1 MSNAWLAKAF
11 GVKTRPSLLPPR
23 QHSDADKCVLSQPT
37 ARCFVYCYVAALRP
51 RSHFQVGR
59 RRVVC
64 DMRNL
69 SSLRFV
75 MRWLLLV
82 YLIPFGSVSLLNAQP
97 PTPTIS
103 LPRALYAPKPVYRPE
118 WSKQGLKGKGVVL
131 VTIDTKTGKVSG
143 VQMAQSTGSQLLD
156 GAALQAYSQWRFEP
170 GSVSQVKM
178 PIEFTNRAA
187 GQTAA
192 KAAQP
197 RPASYWLLIV
207 GIVAALFALMKFLP
221 RLLGVGRAKPDHFPE
236 HGDTD
241 ETAPTRETRPLA
253 RAPRRRRRF
262 N

>member
-1 MSNAWLAKAF
+1 M
-11 GVKTRPSLLPPR
+11 RPRLLPSSTCFHNQR
-23 QHSDADKCVLSQPT
+23 HAVLSTAPWQP
-37 ARCFVYCYVAALRP
+37 LRP
-51 RSHFQVGR
+51 RSHSQVGR
-59 RRVVC
+59 RWVVC

-69 SSLRFV
+69 SSLRFA

-82 YLIPFGSVSLLNAQP
+82 YLISFGSVSLLNAQP

-103 LPRALYAPKPVYRPE
+103 LPRAVYAPKPIYRPE

-170 GSVSQVKM
+170 GSASQVKM
-178 PIEFTNRAA
+178 PIEFTNRPA

-207 GIVAALFALMKFLP
+207 GIVAVLFALMKFLS
-221 RLLGVGRAKPDHFPE
+221 RRLGVGRAKPDHFPE

-241 ETAPTRETRPLA
+241 DTAPTRETR
-253 RAPRRRRRF
+253 R
-262 N
+262 

>member
-1 MSNAWLAKAF
+1 
-11 GVKTRPSLLPPR
+11 
-23 QHSDADKCVLSQPT
+23 
-37 ARCFVYCYVAALRP
+37 
-51 RSHFQVGR
+51 
-59 RRVVC
+59 
-64 DMRNL
+64 
-69 SSLRFV
+69 

-82 YLIPFGSVSLLNAQP
+82 YLISFGSVSLLNAQP

-103 LPRALYAPKPVYRPE
+103 LPRAIYAPKPVYRPE

-178 PIEFTNRAA
+178 PIEFTNRPA

-192 KAAQP
+192 KAAQS

-207 GIVAALFALMKFLP
+207 GIVAVLFALMKFLP
-221 RLLGVGRAKPDHFPE
+221 RRLGVGRAKPDHFPE

>member
-1 MSNAWLAKAF
+1 
-11 GVKTRPSLLPPR
+11 
-23 QHSDADKCVLSQPT
+23 
-37 ARCFVYCYVAALRP
+37 
-51 RSHFQVGR
+51 
-59 RRVVC
+59 
-64 DMRNL
+64 MRNL

-82 YLIPFGSVSLLNAQP
+82 YLIPSGSVSLLNAQP

-103 LPRALYAPKPVYRPE
+103 LPRAIYAPKPVYRPE

-178 PIEFTNRAA
+178 PFEFTNRP
-187 GQTAA
+187 QTAA
-192 KAAQP
+192 KAAQT
-197 RPASYWLLIV
+197 RPVSYWLQIV
-207 GIVAALFALMKFLP
+207 GIVVVLFALMKFLS
-221 RLLGVGRAKPDHFPE
+221 RRLGVGRPKPNHFVE
-236 HGDTD
+236 YGDPD

>member
-1 MSNAWLAKAF
+1 MRAF
-11 GVKTRPSLLPPR
+11 TINGTLFCLLP
-23 QHSDADKCVLSQPT
+23 AWQPYAQGPT
-37 ARCFVYCYVAALRP
+37 FRLD
-51 RSHFQVGR
+51 R

-156 GAALQAYSQWRFEP
+156 GAALQTYSQWRFEP
-170 GSVSQVKM
+170 GSVPQVKM
-178 PIEFTNRAA
+178 PIEFSNRAP
-187 GQTAA
+187 GQGSGRST
-192 KAAQP
+192 QP
-197 RPASYWLLIV
+197 RPVSWWLLILV
-207 GIVAALFALMKFLP
+207 GTAAVLFALPKFLQ
-221 RLLGVGRAKPDHFPE
+221 RRRVGRQAFK
-236 HGDTD
+236 
-241 ETAPTRETRPLA
+241 ATR
-253 RAPRRRRRF
+253 
-262 N
+262 

>member
-1 MSNAWLAKAF
+1 
-11 GVKTRPSLLPPR
+11 
-23 QHSDADKCVLSQPT
+23 
-37 ARCFVYCYVAALRP
+37 
-51 RSHFQVGR
+51 
-59 RRVVC
+59 
-64 DMRNL
+64 
-69 SSLRFV
+69 

-82 YLIPFGSVSLLNAQP
+82 YLIPFGSVSLLNVQP
-97 PTPTIS
+97 LTPTIS

-178 PIEFTNRAA
+178 PIEFTNRPS

-197 RPASYWLLIV
+197 RPASYWLLIP
-207 GIVAALFALMKFLP
+207 GIVAVLFALMKFLP
-221 RLLGVGRAKPDHFPE
+221 RRLGVGRAKPDHFLE
-236 HGDTD
+236 QGDTD
-241 ETAPTRETRPLA
+241 ETDPTRETR
-253 RAPRRRRRF
+253 R
-262 N
+262 

>member
-1 MSNAWLAKAF
+1 MYYDATPPA
-11 GVKTRPSLLPPR
+11 SL
-23 QHSDADKCVLSQPT
+23 KCVLSQST

-51 RSHFQVGR
+51 RSHSQVGR
-59 RRVVC
+59 KWVVC

-69 SSLRFV
+69 SALRFV
-75 MRWLLLV
+75 IRWLLLV
-82 YLIPFGSVSLLNAQP
+82 YLISFGSVSLLNAQP

-103 LPRALYAPKPVYRPE
+103 LPRAVYAPKPVYRPE

-178 PIEFTNRAA
+178 PFEFTNRP
-187 GQTAA
+187 QTAA
-192 KAAQP
+192 KAAQT
-197 RPASYWLLIV
+197 RPISYWLQIV
-207 GIVAALFALMKFLP
+207 GIVVVLFALMKFLSR
-221 RLLGVGRAKPDHFPE
+221 RLRVGRAKPDHFPE

-241 ETAPTRETRPLA
+241 DTAPTPESRPLA